1 MGSSGVTEE
10 EPKEQL
16 SISELYDKVFPEYLA
31 MGMTYRQFWQED
43 CRLVVAYRKAYR
55 IRQEEANRAAWLNGL
70 YMFKALQGAPMLVQ
84 GFIPKGTTIE
94 PYPSSPI
101 DFSIAKPKTAQEKL
115 DDEMRLQSEKIKRG
129 MEQFMVSFNAQRRK
143 QELENIIDDCNGKE

>member
-70 YMFKALQGAPMLVQ
+70 YMFKALQSAPQFVQ
-84 GFIPKGTTIE
+84 GFIPKGTQIE
-94 PYPSSPI
+94 PYPNKPL
-101 DFSIAKPKTAQEKL
+101 DFTPKKPRTAQEEY
-115 DDEMRLQSEKIKRG
+115 DDEVREQSEKIKQN
-129 MEQFMVSFNAQRRK
+129 MMAFMHAQEAEKK
-143 QELENIIDDCNGKE
+143 QKELENMLKDEQGKE